1 MAGSFYLASFHGECG
16 PTESWHKLRLSLLK
30 AKQIGPQAIKWQE
43 KTEHKQEGKASTQD
57 R

>member
-1 MAGSFYLASFHGECG
+1 MRADRIIAQAAIVAAQ
-16 PTESWHKLRLSLLK
+16 K